1 MMATLMKV
9 DFVGEGMSILVIKW
23 IHILSAVLMF
33 GAGVGSAF
41 SLYRVNRVGNLQ
53 CLMAEKLL

>member
-1 MMATLMKV
+1 MATLMKV

-23 IHILSAVLMF
+23 IHILSAVVML

-41 SLYRVNRVGNLQ
+41 SLYRVSRAGNFHR
-53 CLMAEKLL
+53 LMAEKSF